1 MGINYNKEYIY
12 IRELIYKYMYILT
25 QLHITVRSSFSP
37 LDVKILENFFN
48 ITSEYCKGKHGYKNV
63 NNEKRR
69 KQ

>member
-12 IRELIYKYMYILT
+12 IRDLIYKYILT
-25 QLHITVRSSFSP
+25 RLHITVHSSFSS
-37 LDVKILENFFN
+37 LDVKILENFFK

-63 NNEKRR
+63 NNEKRQ